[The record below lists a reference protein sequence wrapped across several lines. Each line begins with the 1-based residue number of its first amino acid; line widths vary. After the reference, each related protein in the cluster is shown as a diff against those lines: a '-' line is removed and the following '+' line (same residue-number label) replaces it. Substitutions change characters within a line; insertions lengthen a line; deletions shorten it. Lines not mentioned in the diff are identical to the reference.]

1 MSAIAAPSPA
11 KSGKSPDVHS
21 WLSWDSNSVTIHVV
35 ARPGASRRRI
45 VSIDPRGVVVAL
57 NSPPEKGRA
66 NAELIDFL
74 ARIASVPR
82 STITIV
88 RGDTS
93 RHKTIRI
100 TVRDPAKVASA
111 LRAAVDA
118 APKRERPG
126 HVDKGRNGG

>member
-1 MSAIAAPSPA
+1 MSAIAAHN
-11 KSGKSPDVHS
+11 PDVAS
-21 WLSWDSNSVTIHVV
+21 WLSWDRDSVTVRVV
-35 ARPGASRRRI
+35 ARPGASRQRI
-45 VSIDPRGVVVAL
+45 LRVEPRGLLVAL

-66 NAELIDFL
+66 NDELIEYL

-118 APKRERPG
+118 AATKR
-126 HVDKGRNGG
+126 